1 MPSKQISIHI
11 FRNDLR
17 LSDNPAMSKSNDLG
31 MVLPIFI
38 LDEKE
43 LKTMGASS
51 KVWLYYS
58 LKNLNNDIDNKI
70 LFFKGDFFKILS
82 EIVKE
87 INPIAITKSK
97 EYSSYGKTIEN
108 ELINFSYKH
117 KIDFYNINS
126 SLLWEPNKIL
136 KSDNT
141 NYKVFTPFYKNGC
154 LLSDKPRKP
163 IPKQNINFLKH
174 SLKISSIHKL
184 DLLPAHKWYK
194 NLICNWEISERGAIR
209 NLDLFVNS
217 YLKNYK
223 DSRNYPSLD
232 NTSRLSPYLHF
243 GNISPNTVWYKAKEK
258 LNFNDENLKTFLSE
272 LGWREFSYNLLFHNP
287 KLKKDNLQIKFNK
300 FPWINDNQK
309 LKAWKFGQT
318 GYPIVD
324 AGMRQLYKTGFMHNR
339 LRMIVGSF
347 LVKNLLIHWHEGEKW
362 FWETL
367 FDADEASNSAGWQW
381 IAGCGADAAPF
392 FRIFN
397 PITQG
402 EKFDPNGE
410 YTKKYVP
417 ELSEMPNKFLYKP
430 WEAPKEILENSNVFL
445 GENYPF
451 PIIDVKKSRNDALN
465 AFKSIKN

>member
-1 MPSKQISIHI
+1 LIMSNKQTSIHI

-17 LSDNPAMSKSNDLG
+17 LSDNPAMSKSNDIG

-174 SLKISSIHKL
+174 SLKISSIDKL

-258 LNFNDENLKTFLSE
+258 LNFN
-272 LGWREFSYNLLFHNP
+272 
-287 KLKKDNLQIKFNK
+287 
-300 FPWINDNQK
+300 
-309 LKAWKFGQT
+309 
-318 GYPIVD
+318 
-324 AGMRQLYKTGFMHNR
+324 
-339 LRMIVGSF
+339 
-347 LVKNLLIHWHEGEKW
+347 
-362 FWETL
+362 
-367 FDADEASNSAGWQW
+367 
-381 IAGCGADAAPF
+381 
-392 FRIFN
+392 
-397 PITQG
+397 
-402 EKFDPNGE
+402 
-410 YTKKYVP
+410 
-417 ELSEMPNKFLYKP
+417 
-430 WEAPKEILENSNVFL
+430 
-445 GENYPF
+445 
-451 PIIDVKKSRNDALN
+451 
-465 AFKSIKN
+465 